1 VVTARQERG
10 KSAKISYRIG
20 QFKIKI
26 VRPPG
31 RQKRRFEVFSPTTC
45 QKNRPKFGRR
55 RADRRL
61 VTHVLFLIAVKGTGT
76 APFGY
81 LII

>member
-1 VVTARQERG
+1 MARQERG

-26 VRPPG
+26 AMPPG
-31 RQKRRFEVFSPTTC
+31 SQKRRFEAFFTSGSP
-45 QKNRPKFGRR
+45 KNRSKFDGRLV
-55 RADRRL
+55 DWRL
-61 VTHVLFLIAVKGTGT
+61 VTHVLFLIAVNGTDP
-76 APFGY
+76 APFRY